1 MKEMRI
7 MRAIGDIDDK
17 YIDEAAPVMNS
28 KAIRYSSWTKYIGM
42 AAAAVLVVGIGVFAV
57 TQNNIGVDTPVQTG
71 TNGTEPV
78 VTEDTDDMEDIT
90 FLGNPYVEYD
100 TLEEAVQA
108 VGFDMTVPESFGE
121 FTDRHI
127 ATVLDDMIE
136 VTYYN
141 TAGNEGLSIRKSI
154 GTEDNSGAYYYFE
167 TMLPIKGTNGTMSG
181 ITKKDGTVE
190 IFKAVWTDG
199 EYAYSV
205 TAPYD
210 FADESGSKTGF
221 TQAEMEEIIKN
232 VK

>member
-1 MKEMRI
+1 MSKEMRI
-7 MRAIGDIDDK
+7 MRAIGDIEDK

-28 KAIRYSSWTKYIGM
+28 KAIRFSSWSKYIGM
-42 AAAAVLVVGIGVFAV
+42 AAAVVLVVGIGVFAV
-57 TQNNIGVDTPVQTG
+57 TQNNIGVDSPAQTV
-71 TNGTEPV
+71 TNGTEPA
-78 VTEDTDDMEDIT
+78 VTEKTDDFA

-108 VGFDMTVPESFGE
+108 VGFDMSVLESFGE

-141 TAGNEGLSIRKSI
+141 TAGNVGLRIRKSI
-154 GTEDNSGAYYYFE
+154 GTEDNSGADYYFE

-205 TAPYD
+205 TAPYNS
-210 FADESGSKTGF
+210 ADESGSKTGF

>member
-1 MKEMRI
+1 MSKEMRI
-7 MRAIGDIDDK
+7 MRAIG
-17 YIDEAAPVMNS
+17 EMNS
-28 KAIRYSSWTKYIGM
+28 KAIRFSSWSKYIGM
-42 AAAAVLVVGIGVFAV
+42 AAAVVLVVGIGVFAV
-57 TQNNIGVDTPVQTG
+57 TQNNIGVDSPAQTV
-71 TNGTEPV
+71 TNGTEPA
-78 VTEDTDDMEDIT
+78 VTEKTDDFA

-108 VGFDMTVPESFGE
+108 VGFDMSVLESFGE

-141 TAGNEGLSIRKSI
+141 TAGNVGLRIRKSI
-154 GTEDNSGAYYYFE
+154 GTEDNSGADYYFE

-205 TAPYD
+205 TAPYNS
-210 FADESGSKTGF
+210 ADESGSKTGF